1 MITEELP
8 VFTTI
13 DHIGLAVNDIAAG
26 IALYQEQFGITEW
39 EIIELPERHMR
50 VAVTHI
56 GTSMVEL
63 IAPTSSDAAFAKYLT
78 EKGPG
83 MHHIAYRVDDIEACL
98 AQLSAQGLRLIDET
112 PRPGLHHTRVAFI
125 HPKATMGTLIELVQH
140 Q

>member
-1 MITEELP
+1 MIIEELP

-13 DHIGLAVNDIAAG
+13 DHIGLAVTDIADA
-26 IALYQEQFGITEW
+26 IALYQHQFGVTDW

-56 GTSMVEL
+56 GASMVEL
-63 IAPTSSDAAFAKYLT
+63 IAPTSNDAAFAKYLT

-83 MHHIAYRVDDIEACL
+83 MHHIAYRVDDIVACL
-98 AQLSAQGLRLIDET
+98 AQLKAQGLRLVDET
-112 PRPGLHHTRVAFI
+112 PRLGLHNTLVAFI